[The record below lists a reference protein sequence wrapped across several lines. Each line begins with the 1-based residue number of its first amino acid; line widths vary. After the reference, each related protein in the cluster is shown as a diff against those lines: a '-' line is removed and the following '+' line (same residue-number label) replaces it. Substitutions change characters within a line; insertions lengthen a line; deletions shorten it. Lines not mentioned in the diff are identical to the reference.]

1 MEVKIKMGSS
11 KSHSVFVLNVYV
23 YTVIY
28 FALSNCDILPTPFC
42 IKFKDKVIK
51 DTNHLSKT
59 HFSLMFIYKHL
70 CKSQCMALV
79 LSQSS
84 IMQKLN
90 SLVIYNADN
99 ENQS

>member
-1 MEVKIKMGSS
+1 MCMS
-11 KSHSVFVLNVYV
+11 
-23 YTVIY
+23 TVIY
-28 FALSNCDILPTPFC
+28 FALSNCDILPTPFY